1 MGVVRYVGRGAARS
15 VLLDVSVEGRAW
27 RRRWV
32 RWVHLW
38 AGIYMKEGMLVN
50 LQGGWEKAWF
60 ETWMSCAVEMGM
72 EIECNA

>member
-15 VLLDVSVEGRAW
+15 VLLDVRVEGRAW

-38 AGIYMKEGMLVN
+38 AGIYMGRGYVN
-50 LQGGWEKAWF
+50 QLAGGLGKGIVW
-60 ETWMSCAVEMGM
+60 VVDLLRGD
-72 EIECNA
+72 

>member
-1 MGVVRYVGRGAARS
+1 
-15 VLLDVSVEGRAW
+15 
-27 RRRWV
+27 
-32 RWVHLW
+32 
-38 AGIYMKEGMLVN
+38 MKEGVLAN